1 MGGGRFEGE
10 AAILQERG
18 DAVSRDPLLGVQS
31 PSSFTKRTAPSEK
44 PQAR

>member
-1 MGGGRFEGE
+1 MAAWHLGHCMGVVVSDME
-10 AAILQERG
+10 L
-18 DAVSRDPLLGVQS
+18 AVSQS